1 MKMSRYAAQ
10 SQGRKRAVARL
21 RSIRQRVSEWR
32 QHARRAAT
40 LAVIAAGITA
50 APSSAMAQ
58 MGQAAMAPAGGIV
71 NGAVQRFQDLS
82 ENGPGYTYYGINAAD
97 RGLGY
102 RGSYFT
108 VGGFIPMLE
117 DDLGGFWAADLR
129 GHLSNYGG
137 FFSNLGAVR
146 KQFLGGT
153 LLGVGVYWDY
163 DGDQN
168 QYSTVTIPYTT
179 TSFAGGQSYNQVG
192 VSGEWLTDFGNLRS
206 NGYIPVG
213 STAQLTGPFVD
224 NVMLCQ
230 NGINAALGGADLE
243 VGAYIPGLA
252 DWAGM
257 VSVGGYA
264 YGNTRYSFPNGTAAV
279 PWFGGVYTRL
289 DLTLIK
295 NWDFSLQYN
304 NDSYFVSTGF
314 ARLTYGMGGSRRRN
328 VPDQMEQPMM
338 RNEHIVRAY
347 QAPIVATNPDN
358 GGAVWRV
365 FHVDNTAVSGG
376 NGSAASPFTSL
387 AQAEAAA
394 TSPYDIVYVHAGT
407 STTANPYLTP
417 VAGYEF
423 QAANQYLVGQG
434 STLAIPTVTC
444 GDKQFFASNNSSIYP
459 VISNPIGPAIVMSQP
474 GSTVSHFQITGS
486 PLGIS
491 DGGGFALP
499 GTATASDIVIVGT
512 SGALQRGV
520 EIANSTGTF
529 NLDKMQFTGLTADGI
544 VVSADNGDVNIT
556 NSKLTDTVG
565 SAVRVSGANA
575 NVSIAKTSIVGSVGT
590 AVRAGGAGSAIVLTS
605 STITDTI
612 GDAVVASG
620 SSSTVTANSM
630 AILRSDGSAFVA
642 SGADSLIK
650 ASKTLVTTTGSSGA
664 LVSGSGAAVSLV
676 QTKIVGAGVHGAFV
690 TGTNARL
697 YLSGSSSISGSGFDG
712 IRVQGA
718 DQTVLVQ
725 DSRILGSSANGVTV
739 NANSAS
745 TATQVSLLRSSIE
758 RSGGIGVYATGVNG
772 PTEVVQIFGTRIS
785 NAGVGVSG
793 VSSNIDI
800 GRDPTVPSGLISSI
814 TNTGSFG
821 VTVEGNALVR
831 VADTT
836 ISGVDVG
843 IDATNAVAGSLTQ
856 LTATNNRI
864 TSTTEGIQIVANN
877 GTTTVPRTE
886 VTADIAS
893 NRITTSG
900 STAGISLTTLNPTAA
915 PAPPAYAI
923 GIANATD
930 ATELGA
936 VNFNTTVTQTPVP
949 SQVAWLPLFATP
961 PLPAP
966 APPPNRVVPSPP

>member
-10 SQGRKRAVARL
+10 SQGRKRAIARL

-32 QHARRAAT
+32 QHARRAAS
-40 LAVIAAGITA
+40 LAVIAAGIA
-50 APSSAMAQ
+50 ATPSSAMAQ

-137 FFSNLGAVR
+137 FFSNVGAVR

-179 TSFAGGQSYNQVG
+179 TSFAGGESYNQVG

-304 NDSYFVSTGF
+304 NDSYFDSTGF
-314 ARLTYGMGGSRRRN
+314 ARLTYRMGGSRRRN

-358 GGAVWRV
+358 GGAAWRV

-376 NGSAASPFTSL
+376 NGTAASPFTSL

-394 TSPYDIVYVHAGT
+394 TSAYDIVYVHAGT

-444 GDKQFFASNNSSIYP
+444 GDKQFFAGNSSIYP
-459 VISNPIGPAIVMSQP
+459 VISNPIGPAVVMSQP
-474 GSTVSHFQITGS
+474 GSTVSHFQITDS

-491 DGGGFALP
+491 DGGGVALP

-512 SGALQRGV
+512 NGALQRGV

-529 NLDKMQFTGLTADGI
+529 NLDKMQFTGLSADGI
-544 VVSADNGDVNIT
+544 VVSAANGDVNIT
-556 NSKLTDTVG
+556 NSKLTETLG
-565 SAVRVSGANA
+565 TAVRVSGAGA
-575 NVSIAKTSIVGSVGT
+575 NVSVATTSIVGTEGT

-605 STITDTI
+605 STIADTI
-612 GDAVVASG
+612 GGDAVVASG
-620 SSSTVTANSM
+620 ASSTVNATSV
-630 AILRSDGSAFVA
+630 AILRTDGSGLVA
-642 SGADSLIK
+642 SGVGSSMK
-650 ASKTLVTTTGSSGA
+650 ATKTLVTTTGSSGA
-664 LVSGSGAAVSLV
+664 LVSGAGATVSLV
-676 QTKIVGAGVHGAFV
+676 TSKIASAGTHGALVTGAGAGFFMTGA
-690 TGTNARL
+690 
-697 YLSGSSSISGSGFDG
+697 SSISEATIDG
-712 IRVQGA
+712 VRAIGA
-718 DQTVLVQ
+718 DQTVLVE
-725 DSRILGSSANGVTV
+725 DSLIERSNANGVTV
-739 NANSAS
+739 AS
-745 TATQVSLLRSSIE
+745 GAGSTTTQVTLLRSTINQ
-758 RSGGIGVYATGVNG
+758 SGGIGVDALGVNG
-772 PTEVVQIFGTRIS
+772 ATEVVQIFGTRIGTS
-785 NAGVGVSG
+785 GVGVSAFN
-793 VSSNIDI
+793 SNVDI
-800 GRDPTVPSGLISSI
+800 GRDTTVRGGLASSI
-814 TNTGSFG
+814 TNSDSYG
-821 VTVEGNALVR
+821 VFAEGNSRVR
-831 VADTT
+831 VTETT
-836 ISGVDVG
+836 ISGADVG
-843 IDATNAVAGSLTQ
+843 IAAINEVVGTNTQ
-856 LTATNNRI
+856 LTASNNRI
-864 TSTTEGIQIVANN
+864 TSTGFGIEIEADNDQGPPVQQ
-877 GTTTVPRTE
+877 TF
-886 VTADIAS
+886 VTALLAS
-893 NRITTSG
+893 NRISTSG
-900 STAGISLTTLNPTAA
+900 LSGISLTTLNPNDDTEPPAGVISISNASNEVELGSINFGTAVLNTPADPDQVDWNSAA
-915 PAPPAYAI
+915 PLPPP
-923 GIANATD
+923 TR
-930 ATELGA
+930 
-936 VNFNTTVTQTPVP
+936 PVP
-949 SQVAWLPLFATP
+949 S
-961 PLPAP
+961 AP
-966 APPPNRVVPSPP
+966 